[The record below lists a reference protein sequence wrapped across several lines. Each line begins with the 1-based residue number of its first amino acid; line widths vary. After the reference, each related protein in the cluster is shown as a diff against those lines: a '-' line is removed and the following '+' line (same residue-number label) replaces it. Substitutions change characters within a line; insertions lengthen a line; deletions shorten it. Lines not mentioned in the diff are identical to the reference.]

1 MVTIQAGKP
10 VSEFL
15 NDINNN
21 FKEITES
28 ITELPKKQNKIFVAT
43 NSGTV
48 QVGDDIEVINGVPT
62 GGQNGDILIVY
73 EE

>member
-1 MVTIQAGKP
+1 MMKEIQAGKP

-21 FKEITES
+21 FTEIQT
-28 ITELPKKQNKIFVAT
+28 IKQDKIFVTA
-43 NSGTV
+43 NGK
-48 QVGDDIEVINGVPT
+48 QVGNITFIDGVPT